1 MGRELCLSR
10 KLETAKQA
18 AQCLSRADSSLLDLC
33 ALSSVWL
40 LPGQEVGENGVLGR
54 QSLSRNT

>member
-18 AQCLSRADSSLLDLC
+18 VQYLSSADSRLLDLC

-40 LPGQEVGENGVLGR
+40 LPGQEVGERGVLGR
-54 QSLSRNT
+54 HSLAS